1 MKITY
6 STERL
11 SLEKLSDNDADFIL
25 ELVNTAGW
33 LKFIGD
39 RNVKTKAN
47 ALAYIQKINANA
59 NIIYWVVRLYDTLAP
74 IGIVTLIKRDYLD
87 HHDIGFAFL
96 PQYAKQGFA
105 YEATHTV
112 LQDLLIDKKHK
123 TILAS
128 TITDNES
135 YIQLLTKLGFVF
147 SKELKIG
154 NDELYLFSIT
164 KD

>member
-6 STERL
+6 TTERL
-11 SLEKLSDNDADFIL
+11 SLERLSDNDADFIL

-39 RNVKTKAN
+39 RNVRTKEDG
-47 ALAYIQKINANA
+47 LAYIQKINANA
-59 NIIYWVVRLYDTLAP
+59 NIIYWVVRLHDTLAQ

-96 PQYAKQGFA
+96 PHYAKQGFA
-105 YEATHTV
+105 YEATNTV
-112 LQDLLIDKKHK
+112 LQDLFFDKKHK

-128 TITDNES
+128 TITNNDS
-135 YIQLLTKLGFVF
+135 SIHLLKKLGFIF
-147 SKELKIG
+147 TKELKIG